1 MKILKLI
8 LLVFVIFLAIDYF
21 GRSTLVK
28 EIAALEKQPEPFKAV
43 KLDSVVQKYIPLN
56 SNKEQV
62 INELEKL
69 GFTVTK
75 HYPLPSGLTLSDVLN
90 TRCKSCDDMVLALY
104 TFKFLFIIPTRFAG
118 VTVGF
123 KNGEIIMITGSYAQR
138 MP

>member
-75 HYPLPSGLTLSDVLN
+75 DYPLPSGLTLSDVLN
-90 TRCKSCDDMVLALY
+90 TRCKSCDDMALKSRSVATGLYWLPTMVWPLKPVQLIALY
-104 TFKFLFIIPTRFAG
+104 LKGI
-118 VTVGF
+118 
-123 KNGEIIMITGSYAQR
+123 
-138 MP
+138 

>member
-62 INELEKL
+62 INELEK
-69 GFTVTK
+69 
-75 HYPLPSGLTLSDVLN
+75 
-90 TRCKSCDDMVLALY
+90 
-104 TFKFLFIIPTRFAG
+104 
-118 VTVGF
+118 
-123 KNGEIIMITGSYAQR
+123 
-138 MP
+138 